1 MVNASDS
8 KGINFSFSTIFVWS
22 KTTQREITYPGLQM
36 FGCTECFSKIG
47 AGTEELFNLIDNRAS
62 LTLMKPYAPTRVQK
76 RSVYVNA
83 SFLGKRNTG
92 LDKETGQ
99 VLNPTP
105 PSSPV
110 LIGLITWSWR
120 WHGFQS
126 ALFTLREWL
135 YFWVAQPCPWE
146 SFGGE
151 KKKIFKIRERWPCVE
166 GDRVSVKK
174 QRDWSHFPSK
184 WGSEGVGNS
193 KKNSVFGI
201 HPTGVSRN
209 PL

>member
-120 WHGFQS
+120 
-126 ALFTLREWL
+126 
-135 YFWVAQPCPWE
+135 
-146 SFGGE
+146 
-151 KKKIFKIRERWPCVE
+151 
-166 GDRVSVKK
+166 
-174 QRDWSHFPSK
+174 
-184 WGSEGVGNS
+184 
-193 KKNSVFGI
+193 
-201 HPTGVSRN
+201 
-209 PL
+209 